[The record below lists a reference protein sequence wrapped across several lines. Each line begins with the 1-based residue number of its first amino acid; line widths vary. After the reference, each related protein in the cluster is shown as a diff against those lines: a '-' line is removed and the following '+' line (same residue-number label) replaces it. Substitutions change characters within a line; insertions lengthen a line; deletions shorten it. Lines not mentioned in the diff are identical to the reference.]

1 MRATL
6 RFNELNKITLTSGI
20 KQAFL
25 NVSIPESD
33 RDFLRFL
40 WVKYNNLNK
49 TEIIIRICTRVGLAQ
64 FGTFGTKA
72 S

>member
-25 NVSIPESD
+25 NVSIPE
-33 RDFLRFL
+33 

-49 TEIIIRICTRVGLAQ
+49 TETIIRICTRVA
-64 FGTFGTKA
+64 FGTKA

>member
-49 TEIIIRICTRVGLAQ
+49 TEIIIRICTRVA
-64 FGTFGTKA
+64 FGTKA